1 MLRKVLAAAL
11 LLVLSAAASEGAAPD
26 KDIIIVYTNDVHCGV
41 EDNIGYAG
49 FAFYRNEMRKL
60 TPYVTTVDAGDFSQ
74 GATMGMIS
82 QGRYIIEIMNAIG
95 YDVVAPGNH
104 EFDYTMG
111 MFEKFSKNLSCGF
124 IACNIR
130 TISDDKLILP
140 AYKILS
146 YGDVKVA
153 YIGAT
158 TPDTIAKSTPIYFMD
173 EARQNYIYTFDG
185 DMKGKKLIA
194 DIQNAVDEVR
204 AKGVDYVIVVGHLG
218 EYDDMLTEAEEWTSP
233 FIAARTRGID
243 AFIDGHS
250 HEVTPELKIKNA
262 DGKDVIITQS
272 GTKLRHIGQ
281 VTIGRDGKVS
291 SKLIDAS
298 NGKDEEI
305 GKVIQNIKGRFEE
318 TIKSHQGYT
327 SFDLIA
333 VDDEG
338 KWLARDAE
346 TNLCNLLADAYL
358 DAASMTKTGS
368 ADISFIHAGGLR
380 TNIKAGEI
388 VFNDVISVLPYGNT
402 VCIAGVSGQTI
413 LDELEFGARS
423 APGKNAG
430 LLHAAGLTY
439 TIDSRIPTPVKLDK
453 NNMLENIE
461 GERRVKDVKVKG
473 EAIDPEKIYNVVSTN
488 YVFFEKG
495 NGHVFSGAKLIEA
508 DFATDSEVFGRYIR
522 KLGIIPEAYGN
533 AKGQGRVKIIK

>member
-1 MLRKVLAAAL
+1 MLRKILTVAL
-11 LLVLSAAASEGAAPD
+11 LLALSAVTSEGAAPD

-74 GATMGMIS
+74 GATIGMLS
-82 QGRYIIEIMNAIG
+82 QGRYIVEIMNAIG
-95 YDVVAPGNH
+95 YDVAAPGNH

-111 MFEKFSKNLSCGF
+111 MFENFNKNLSCGF

-130 TISDDKLILP
+130 TVSDDKLILP

-146 YGDVKVA
+146 YGEVKVA

-158 TPDTIAKSTPIYFMD
+158 TPDTIAKSTPTYFMD

-185 DMKGKKLIA
+185 DMTGEKFIA
-194 DIQNAVDEVR
+194 DIQKAVDEVR

-218 EYDDMLTEAEEWTSP
+218 EYDDALTEAWTSP
-233 FIAARTRGID
+233 FIAARTHGID

-262 DGKDVIITQS
+262 EGKDVIITQS
-272 GTKLRHIGQ
+272 GTKLRHIGL
-281 VTIGRDGKVS
+281 VTIETDGKVS
-291 SKLIDAS
+291 SKLIDSS
-298 NGKDEEI
+298 NGKDEGI
-305 GKVIQNIKGRFEE
+305 DIVIQNIKGRFEE

-338 KWLARDAE
+338 EWLARDAE

-358 DAASMTKTGS
+358 DAASMTKMGS

-380 TNIKAGEI
+380 TNIKAGEV

-402 VCIAGVSGQTI
+402 VCIAEVSGQTI
-413 LDELEFGARS
+413 LDELEFGART

-439 TIDSRIPTPVKLDK
+439 TIDSRIPTPVKVDR
-453 NNMLENIE
+453 NNMLESIE
-461 GERRVKDVKVKG
+461 GERRVKDVKLKG

-488 YVFFEKG
+488 YVLFEKG

-508 DFATDSEVFGRYIR
+508 DFVTDAEILGRYIR
-522 KLGIIPEAYGN
+522 KLGTIPEAYGN
-533 AKGQGRVKIIK
+533 ARGQGRLKIIK